1 MAYISDSTL
10 HRDLD
15 DNEEQEFRQWAR
27 DHFDVLDNIKA
38 FWHPVIKQE
47 CQIMIEQY
55 QNSLNALNKEL

>member
-1 MAYISDSTL
+1 MAYTSDSTL

-15 DNEEQEFRQWAR
+15 DNEEQEFRKWAR
-27 DHFDVLDNIKA
+27 DNFNVLNNIEA

>member
-1 MAYISDSTL
+1 MAYISYSTL

-15 DNEEQEFRQWAR
+15 DNEEQEFRKWAR
-27 DHFDVLDNIKA
+27 DNFNVMNKIETN
-38 FWHPVIKQE
+38 WHPVIKQE

>member
-1 MAYISDSTL
+1 MAYISNSTL

-27 DHFDVLDNIKA
+27 DNFNVLDKIECS
-38 FWHPVIKQE
+38 WHPIIKQE

-55 QNSLNALNKEL
+55 QNSLNSLNKEL